1 MDKTTT
7 LVHGFCQLSR
17 QWLTWL
23 RLGGWHSVTAA
34 GTRRAIGMNCA
45 CCGSAAL
52 TERRE
57 VTARGY
63 RRFRCRTYG
72 RQFDERGGG
81 VLNLTCLP
89 SDVIAFVMFC
99 RLRYRL
105 ILRDLS
111 EILAL
116 RGIEVSHEAVRDW
129 EAKLLPVMGDA
140 LRKRQYGTR
149 RGSGTS
155 WHVDEIYLKVRGS

>member
-1 MDKTTT
+1 MRP
-7 LVHGFCQLSR
+7 SP
-17 QWLTWL
+17 
-23 RLGGWHSVTAA
+23 
-34 GTRRAIGMNCA
+34 N
-45 CCGSAAL
+45 
-52 TERRE
+52 
-57 VTARGY
+57 GY
-63 RRFRCRTYG
+63 
-72 RQFDERGGG
+72 DERGGG
-81 VLNLTCLP
+81 VLNQTCLP
-89 SDVIAFVMFC
+89 SDVIAFVVFC
-99 RLRYRL
+99 LLRYRL